1 MIPAAAPTVEPARLD
16 PLTRF
21 WWVRLPLVGRRLSVG
36 TFLTL
41 SDGWQLLAAPL
52 LAAWIPPVALVA
64 GLLFGATHATFGT
77 VFTESAVF
85 LALAVVIGLTS
96 AQLGLWL
103 TLGFAFGDFF
113 IAHPDW
119 SASGELV
126 FGFGDAPILDHL
138 YQVRLPLILQYGL
151 LALLTTGIPAAVKSL
166 LGQLGFVGRLPAGL
180 AFAVLAVGHAVLAWL
195 LVYFWAQAVA
205 VLVVPIYSWGSGFS
219 AADPSTLNLQNNGA
233 QLALLGAIAAVVRF
247 VLQVQALGETAT
259 GRRVRAMADEM
270 NASTPVQPLADRIPL
285 LLRIIG
291 RTAWAVLLL
300 SGLFVDAFD
309 AILLGAI
316 IFAFQLVRAGW
327 IRLPFGAWTT
337 TAQRIPLL
345 FRLAFGFAIVW
356 IIALQLQ
363 GFLIQNATDFRPLA
377 LLTGTSLAVFLVL
390 APPRLSNGTDAE
402 RAPTSE
408 PVP

>member
-1 MIPAAAPTVEPARLD
+1 MPSAHGSS
-16 PLTRF
+16 
-21 WWVRLPLVGRRLSVG
+21 GR
-36 TFLTL
+36 
-41 SDGWQLLAAPL
+41 
-52 LAAWIPPVALVA
+52 
-64 GLLFGATHATFGT
+64 
-77 VFTESAVF
+77 
-85 LALAVVIGLTS
+85 
-96 AQLGLWL
+96 
-103 TLGFAFGDFF
+103 
-113 IAHPDW
+113 
-119 SASGELV
+119 
-126 FGFGDAPILDHL
+126 
-138 YQVRLPLILQYGL
+138 
-151 LALLTTGIPAAVKSL
+151 L

-180 AFAVLAVGHAVLAWL
+180 AFAVLAVGHAVPAWL